1 MGKALCSRTATKD
14 EKVRKARKVDV
25 VEAEKEGRQGSMRDE
40 CEDECGM
47 LVHQPIFLQDM
58 NATKHI
64 RGGGTENGIKKLCG
78 SFSL

>member
-1 MGKALCSRTATKD
+1 MDKALCSRTATKD
-14 EKVRKARKVDV
+14 EKVRKARKAVV

-58 NATKHI
+58 NATKRSFI
-64 RGGGTENGIKKLCG
+64 RGGGTENRIKKN
-78 SFSL
+78 